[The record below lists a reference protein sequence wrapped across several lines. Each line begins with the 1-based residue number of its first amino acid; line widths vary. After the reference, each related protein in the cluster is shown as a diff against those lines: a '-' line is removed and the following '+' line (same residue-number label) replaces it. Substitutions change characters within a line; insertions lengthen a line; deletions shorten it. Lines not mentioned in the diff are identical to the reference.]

1 MKKLIFFYLSTIL
14 MFAFLTSCESTDYS
28 KVGSI
33 YGIVTKEG
41 STEPISAIPVSL
53 YKDNNLLLQT
63 ITYSDGHFEFS
74 NLLPGNYVIKIDGL
88 GYEYQEYNVIVES
101 LRMARADM
109 QLKIQSSHMS
119 VITYVTRNKKNEI
132 VLTMDVNWDNGY
144 KYNELGYYYSKDS
157 NPIENGTRLKI
168 SSYNDDYILENLEPG
183 FYYVVAYAKNEFGVS
198 YGEVLMFEIKEATSE
213 FEFGGK
219 KYQVSKDL
227 GATEWEEAISLC
239 NNLSYNGYTDWYL
252 PTKSELNSMFENQ
265 YEIGGFS
272 WGGRYWSSTEESS
285 SEAWYHSFD
294 GYGSNYWYKYNTYRV
309 RCVRKE

>member
-1 MKKLIFFYLSTIL
+1 

-53 YKDNNLLLQT
+53 YKENALMLQT
-63 ITYSDGHFEFS
+63 VTYSDGHFEFS

-109 QLKIQSSHMS
+109 QLKTQSTHMS
-119 VITYVTRNKKNEI
+119 VITNAPYRDGYDCF
-132 VLTMDVNWDNGY
+132 VLSMEVNWESGY
-144 KYNELGYYYSKDS
+144 KYDEVGFYYSKDS
-157 NPIENGTRLKI
+157 NPIENGIHLSI
-168 SSYNDDYILENLEPG
+168 SDSYDDYELENLEPG
-183 FYYVVAYAKNEFGVS
+183 LYYVVAYAKNEFGIS
-198 YGEVLMFEIKEATSE
+198 YGDILMFEIKKATSE

-227 GATEWEEAISLC
+227 GATEWEQAISLC

-252 PTKSELNSMFENQ
+252 PTKSELNSMYENRH
-265 YEIGGFS
+265 EIGGFS
-272 WGGRYWSSTEESS
+272 SADYWSSTEYNSS
-285 SEAWYHSFD
+285 RSWMYDFSAGYHSAQDKSYSF
-294 GYGSNYWYKYNTYRV
+294 RV
-309 RCVRKE
+309 RCVRRD